1 MYKLIEF
8 IRRIYVVLLFIL
20 IETIALN
27 YYARSS
33 FYTQAKILAHA
44 NSVTGALQQSI
55 FSLRH
60 YFTLRSE
67 NEMLAQR
74 VAELENT
81 LTIYREQERQMQTD
95 TLTMAAMDSTM
106 LASLAQYRYTTARV
120 ISNTINSSHNFIT
133 LNRGRQHGVLVD
145 MAVVTPDGAMVGY
158 VLECSERYSIVMPM
172 LNTEFRTSGKISGDE
187 HFGSISWN
195 GTSPHRV
202 QMSELTKYSEFEVGD
217 EVIASGLSQYFPEGV
232 RIGYVESL
240 KENENHT
247 SYDVEIRLAADMT
260 RLSNVILIEN
270 TNYTEIYE
278 LENAARSSH

>member
-1 MYKLIEF
+1 
-8 IRRIYVVLLFIL
+8 
-20 IETIALN
+20 
-27 YYARSS
+27 
-33 FYTQAKILAHA
+33 
-44 NSVTGALQQSI
+44 
-55 FSLRH
+55 
-60 YFTLRSE
+60 
-67 NEMLAQR
+67 
-74 VAELENT
+74 
-81 LTIYREQERQMQTD
+81 
-95 TLTMAAMDSTM
+95 
-106 LASLAQYRYTTARV
+106 
-120 ISNTINSSHNFIT
+120 
-133 LNRGRQHGVLVD
+133 
-145 MAVVTPDGAMVGY
+145 MVGY

-187 HFGSISWN
+187 HFGSISWD

-202 QMSELTKYSEFEVGD
+202 QMSELTKYSEFEIGD

>member
-1 MYKLIEF
+1 
-8 IRRIYVVLLFIL
+8 
-20 IETIALN
+20 
-27 YYARSS
+27 
-33 FYTQAKILAHA
+33 
-44 NSVTGALQQSI
+44 
-55 FSLRH
+55 
-60 YFTLRSE
+60 
-67 NEMLAQR
+67 
-74 VAELENT
+74 LENA

-187 HFGSISWN
+187 HFGSISWD

-202 QMSELTKYSEFEVGD
+202 QMSELTKYSEFEIGD

-278 LENAARSSH
+278 LENATRSSH

>member
-60 YFTLRSE
+60 YFTLSSE

-74 VAELENT
+74 VAELENA

-106 LASLAQYRYTTARV
+106 LASLSQYRYTTARV

-145 MAVVTPDGAMVGY
+145 MAVVAPDGAMVGY

-187 HFGSISWN
+187 HFGSISWD

-260 RLSNVILIEN
+260 RLRNVILIEN

-278 LENAARSSH
+278 VEKATRSSH